1 MKKILVTLSLI
12 CFVAF
17 VSNAQT
23 TPTATSKATTT
34 KEVKTEATAT
44 AAPEAKKSGCCHK
57 GMSAADCKKKGMK
70 DCVKT
75 GADAKDQKTSTKEG
89 TNN

>member
-1 MKKILVTLSLI
+1 MKKILVTLSMI

-23 TPTATSKATTT
+23 TPTATSKTATT
-34 KEVKTEATAT
+34 KEVKTETTAT
-44 AAPEAKKSGCCHK
+44 AAPEAKKTGCCHK
-57 GMSAADCKKKGMK
+57 GMSSADCKKKNMK
-70 DCVKT
+70 DCIKA
-75 GADAKDQKTSTKEG
+75 GADSKDQKTSTKDG